1 MLSEDYKKLLV
12 FLLLIKG
19 RLSVKWTAIDAL
31 LYGKY
36 PQKVM

>member
-1 MLSEDYKKLLV
+1 MLSEDYTKLLA

-31 LYGKY
+31 LYGNIHK
-36 PQKVM
+36 K